1 MPNAI
6 KLVINPVIAPEIRS
20 PVIVHTPKNATNV
33 GTEMSTAINEPLVI
47 RSIVVIFFA
56 GFAVN
61 SYRLD
66 SAYKNQ
72 RCFIF
77 GKTNFVCIE

>member
-1 MPNAI
+1 VI
-6 KLVINPVIAPEIRS
+6 KLVINPVTAPEIKS
-20 PVIVHTPKNATNV
+20 PVIVHTAKNATSV

>member
-1 MPNAI
+1 MPSAI
-6 KLVINPVIAPEIRS
+6 RLVINPVTAPEIKS
-20 PVIVHTPKNATNV
+20 PVIVHTPKNAISV
-33 GTEMSTAINEPLVI
+33 GTEISTAINEPLVI

>member
-6 KLVINPVIAPEIRS
+6 KLVINPVTAPEIKS
-20 PVIVHTPKNATNV
+20 SVIIHTPKNAISV

-47 RSIVVIFFA
+47 RTIVVIFFA
-56 GFAVN
+56 GFSVN